1 MTIQPRITKSIMI
14 QHKALLEDQLLVV
27 VAMEGE
33 VAGTITGEIG
43 Q

>member
-1 MTIQPRITKSIMI
+1 MTNQPRIMKAII
-14 QHKALLEDQLLVV
+14 IPHKTLLEDQLLV